1 MKLLH
6 KLSLLL
12 LTVSSIGSATANTAI
27 RSWSYADGSTFN
39 AMIMGWDDSTDI
51 VKLSDDAGVASEI
64 LRTELSLTDQAY
76 VRQWFSHRAKLDEQ
90 LQKMGGSMEFLQTTG
105 SYKTDYYVYKP
116 STYKADG
123 SAPLMVLF
131 SSSGTG
137 YRMMLRHFEAAE
149 KAGIVLVTA
158 DYYSNH
164 TLDFYNQHGLQKV
177 SEDHFREMLPQ
188 LETISHDP
196 QKLFLGGDS
205 GGALRAYMYS
215 AIFDRP
221 WAGIYANGGW
231 LGRDYTMQ
239 CRPNMRVALVNG
251 HKDIAAIRSA
261 KKDGDYLINQRQAEI
276 AVFSFEGGHQLAPPE
291 AQLEAFNWL
300 QGKEEEA
307 E

>member
-1 MKLLH
+1 MKHLR
-6 KLSLLL
+6 KITSLLL
-12 LTVSSIGSATANTAI
+12 AVASIGSATANTAI
-27 RSWSYADGSTFN
+27 RSWSHSDGTAFD
-39 AMIMGWDDSTDI
+39 AMIMDWNASNDI
-51 VKLSDDAGVASEI
+51 VKLSNDAGEISEI
-64 LRTELSLTDQAY
+64 KRADLSFSDQAY
-76 VRQWFSHRAKLDEQ
+76 VRQWFSYREKLDNQ
-90 LQKMGGSMEFLQTTG
+90 LKEMGGTMEFLQTTG

-158 DYYSNH
+158 DYYSNK
-164 TLDFYNQHGLQKV
+164 TLYYKDQGQEKV
-177 SEDHFREMLPQ
+177 SVDYFREMLPQ

-196 QKLFLGGDS
+196 KKLFLGGDS
-205 GGALRAYMYS
+205 GGALRAYIYS
-215 AIFDRP
+215 ALFDRP

-231 LGRDYTMQ
+231 LRRDYTMQ
-239 CRPNMRVALVNG
+239 CRLGMRVAMVNG
-251 HKDIAAIRSA
+251 HKDADAIAFV
-261 KKDGDYLINQRQAEI
+261 KKDSDYLSTQRQCDVAL
-276 AVFSFEGGHQLAPPE
+276 FSFEGGHQLAPPE

-300 QGKEEEA
+300 LGKEAEA